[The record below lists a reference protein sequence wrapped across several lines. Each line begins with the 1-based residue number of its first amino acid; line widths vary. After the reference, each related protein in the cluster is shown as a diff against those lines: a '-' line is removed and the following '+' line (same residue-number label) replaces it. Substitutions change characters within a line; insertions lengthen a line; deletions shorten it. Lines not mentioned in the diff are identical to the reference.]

1 MEISKKIKLMVNSFI
16 VHVTL
21 LGLRKA
27 LIYLIQKHIL
37 YKKQLELNLKGYKYP
52 IYLRNHTSDIRVFG
66 QIFISGEYANTVVN
80 NNPMVIIDCGANIGL
95 ASIYFKFHFPDVKIY
110 AFEPEISNFKML
122 KKNVANYKDVFI
134 FQKAIWYES
143 ANLNLM
149 HHSSHDSFSVKEKFP
164 GLNLG
169 TIDAI
174 SINDIIVQQGISRID
189 LLKIDIEGAE
199 LPLFSYKT
207 EWIDKVNVF
216 IIEIHENINPGST
229 GFICNLM
236 SKDFLKS
243 ESGEYLQFKR
253 ISSI

>member
-1 MEISKKIKLMVNSFI
+1 
-16 VHVTL
+16 
-21 LGLRKA
+21 
-27 LIYLIQKHIL
+27 
-37 YKKQLELNLKGYKYP
+37 
-52 IYLRNHTSDIRVFG
+52 
-66 QIFISGEYANTVVN
+66 
-80 NNPMVIIDCGANIGL
+80 MVIIDCGANIGL

-174 SINDIIVQQGISRID
+174 SIKG
-189 LLKIDIEGAE
+189 K
-199 LPLFSYKT
+199 
-207 EWIDKVNVF
+207 
-216 IIEIHENINPGST
+216 
-229 GFICNLM
+229 CC
-236 SKDFLKS
+236 
-243 ESGEYLQFKR
+243 
-253 ISSI
+253 